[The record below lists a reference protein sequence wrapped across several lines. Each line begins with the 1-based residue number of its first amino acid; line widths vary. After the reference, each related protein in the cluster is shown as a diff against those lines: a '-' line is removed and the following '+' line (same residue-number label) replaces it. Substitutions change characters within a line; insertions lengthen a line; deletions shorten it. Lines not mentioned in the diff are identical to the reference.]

1 MALSQMEV
9 FNQYVQPVLIDTLTQ
24 KIELF
29 NAASGG
35 AISLSTDG
43 FSGDFLQKSFWA
55 GLQGAQ
61 RRVDRYAANNAVAA
75 QDMQQRKD
83 SAVKV
88 AGAFGPVRFEPSQ
101 MTWLTKPTAEGIE
114 VISREMADAMLS
126 DQVNSVIAA
135 LVAAM
140 SNEADAVN
148 DVSGTGGVDYAAL
161 NGGHAKFGDSSG
173 NLITEV
179 MTGSV
184 MHKLIGANLANT
196 QNLFESNG
204 VQVISILGKRH
215 VVTDAPALYEA
226 GAPNKDKVL
235 SLASGA
241 GVVFNGG
248 DIITNIETKNG
259 NERIETTLQSDYTF
273 GLSLKGYG
281 WDEAAGGKSPDDAA
295 LQTGTNWV
303 KSMDSVKSTAGVITI
318 GDAG

>member
-1 MALSQMEV
+1 MSLDQMKV
-9 FNQYVQPVLIDTLTQ
+9 FNEYVQPVLIDTITQ

-43 FSGDFLQKSFWA
+43 FSGDFLQRSFWA

-61 RRVDRYAANNAVAA
+61 RRVDRYAANTAVTPI
-75 QDMQQRKD
+75 DMQQRQD

-88 AGAFGPVRFEPSQ
+88 AGGFGPVRFEPSQ

-114 VISREMADAMLS
+114 VITSEMSDALLS
-126 DQVNSVIAA
+126 DQVNTVIAA
-135 LVAAM
+135 LVAAL
-140 SNEADAVN
+140 SNEADATN
-148 DVSGTGGVDYAAL
+148 DVSGVGGVDYAAL
-161 NGGHAKFGDSSG
+161 NGGHAKFGDSSS

-184 MHKLIGANLANT
+184 MHKLIGANLGNVER
-196 QNLFESNG
+196 LFESG
-204 VQVISILGKRH
+204 SVQVVSILGKRH

-235 SLASGA
+235 SLAAGA

-248 DIITNIETKNG
+248 DVITNIDTRNN

-273 GLSLKGYG
+273 GVSLKGYG